1 LAHDFLWAWT
11 VQVAAAVVGSRAHRD
26 AMVEKEKQAEQ
37 LAAAVQVVADV
48 HPAEGRLA
56 QDEQQDVVL
65 QRQAL
70 RAAAVA

>member
-1 LAHDFLWAWT
+1 
-11 VQVAAAVVGSRAHRD
+11 
-26 AMVEKEKQAEQ
+26 MVEKEKQAEQ